1 MPRRTTRSTPK
12 KKTSFPVTKQPT
24 KNDVNTQPSTL
35 GNIGQGMSL
44 GAGAAI
50 GSTMV
55 HGALGGLLGQHQPHE
70 HEHGGNGAGELEAKP
85 EQKCLSIF
93 KQYHE
98 CAKNNNDL
106 NLCKPYID
114 FYTQC
119 IDPNFNQNLNPNF

>member
-1 MPRRTTRSTPK
+1 MPRRTTRSAPK
-12 KKTSFPVTKQPT
+12 KKQSFPVTKQPT
-24 KNDVNTQPSTL
+24 KNDQPSVI

-55 HGALGGLLGQHQPHE
+55 HGALGSLYGNNTHE
-70 HEHGGNGAGELEAKP
+70 PTVKIDQEAQP
-85 EQKCLSIF
+85 EQKCLAIF

-119 IDPNFNQNLNPNF
+119 IDPNFNPNLNANLNNNI